1 MFGRAEGDLFTC
13 NFIFRLLFTIL
24 TPLGNF
30 PKCLNGTLLW
40 RMFLSSYMFKLGKA
54 YLLFDFWL

>member
-1 MFGRAEGDLFTC
+1 MHDWKVAFSLIEHSFVVVGEPEMSGRVEGDLFTC

-30 PKCLNGTLLW
+30 PKCLNCTLL
-40 RMFLSSYMFKLGKA
+40 
-54 YLLFDFWL
+54 